1 MQAASSNM
9 DGILGQAAVI
19 LQKWDREQFAALDAL
34 PLPLYATDAE
44 GTITYFNPACIAFA
58 GRTPSVNEDRW
69 CVTWKLYT
77 DDGKFLP
84 HDQCPMAVTLKDG
97 VPVRGVTAIAERPD
111 GTRLNFM
118 PFPTPLR
125 GGNGAV
131 TGAFNVFLDITAEKQ
146 AARLRAQ
153 AARCRHWIRSVNDQV
168 TIERLT
174 LWAAELDEKARQLTP
189 G

>member
-1 MQAASSNM
+1 MHASPSRV

-19 LQKWDREQFAALDAL
+19 LQEGDLEQFSTLDAL
-34 PLPLYATDAE
+34 PLPLYATDAD
-44 GTITYFNPACIAFA
+44 GVITYFNPACVAFA

-84 HDQCPMAVTLKDG
+84 HDQCPMATALKDG
-97 VPVRGVTAIAERPD
+97 VPVRGITAIAERPD
-111 GTRLNFM
+111 GTRLDFM
-118 PFPTPLR
+118 PFPTPLH
-125 GGNGAV
+125 GEDGAV
-131 TGAFNVFLDITAEKQ
+131 TGAINVFLDITAQKQ
-146 AARLRAQ
+146 AERLRAQ
-153 AARCRHWIRSVNDQV
+153 AAKCRHWIRSVNDPV

-174 LWAAELDEKARQLTP
+174 LWAAELDEKVRQLAS